1 MCNKSYKDDAEE
13 KIIRKLQ
20 SMEIDYDVAKLSV
33 DKILN
38 EYGEKQSYKFLLQ
51 QSVALALSYLTKGIE
66 GENC

>member
-1 MCNKSYKDDAEE
+1 
-13 KIIRKLQ
+13 
-20 SMEIDYDVAKLSV
+20 MEIDYDVAKLSV

>member
-1 MCNKSYKDDAEE
+1 MCNKSYKDDLEE